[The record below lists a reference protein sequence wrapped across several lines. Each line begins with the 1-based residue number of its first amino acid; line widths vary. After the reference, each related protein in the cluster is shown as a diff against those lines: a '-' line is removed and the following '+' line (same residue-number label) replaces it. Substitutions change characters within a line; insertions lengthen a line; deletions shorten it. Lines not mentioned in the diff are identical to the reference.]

1 MLRQRNATASSSTSH
16 MDDPQEP
23 LLHSGTPA
31 HHNDEAPTSPNY
43 TTVSRRTQWL
53 AFAVASGACAAF
65 NGVFAKLTTTELTST
80 WAGAIA
86 GVLGLGRDN
95 RVVEVGIRAM
105 FFGLNL
111 VFNGI
116 MWALFTTAL
125 ARGTS
130 TTQVAIINTSS
141 NFMITAIMGWLIF
154 AEALPPLWWLGAALL
169 VAGSVIIGRRDEEE
183 KARLAVGV
191 DRGGGL
197 SRETSR
203 DEEEETL
210 LGDTEDVEEIE
221 GESKPKAALAQD
233 AGR

>member
-1 MLRQRNATASSSTSH
+1 MLRQRNATAASSTSH

-23 LLHSGTPA
+23 LLQSSTPA
-31 HHNDEAPTSPNY
+31 HHNDEAATSPKY
-43 TTVSRRTQWL
+43 TNVSRRAQWL

-183 KARLAVGV
+183 KARSGVGV
-191 DRGGGL
+191 GQDRL

-210 LGDTEDVEEIE
+210 LGDTEDGEEIE

>member
-1 MLRQRNATASSSTSH
+1 
-16 MDDPQEP
+16 MDSPHEP
-23 LLHSGTPA
+23 LLPSNTRSQDSQST
-31 HHNDEAPTSPNY
+31 DEATTSPTSR
-43 TTVSRRTQWL
+43 TMSRKTQWL
-53 AFAVASGACAAF
+53 ALAIASGACAAF

-80 WAGAIA
+80 WAGTIS
-86 GVLGLGRDN
+86 GGLGLSPEN
-95 RVVEVGIRAM
+95 KVVEVAIRAM

-130 TTQVAIINTSS
+130 TTQVSIINTSS

-183 KARLAVGV
+183 KARSTVTA
-191 DRGGGL
+191 DRGEDSGGANG
-197 SRETSR
+197 
-203 DEEEETL
+203 DEEEDTL
-210 LGDTEDVEEIE
+210 LGDIDNAEETE
-221 GESKPKAALAQD
+221 GESKVKADLARD